1 MLGGV
6 LYAHYNVGDALPGR
20 LEAAGLGGNLA
31 LVILA
36 LVVVINIPMAV
47 PSNRVKKEDIV
58 GHTHEILS
66 DADFFSARVYQ
77 CHQKII
83 LRSGNG

>member
-1 MLGGV
+1 M
-6 LYAHYNVGDALPGR
+6 YAHYVVGDVLPSKLGVV
-20 LEAAGLGGNLA
+20 GLGGNLA
-31 LVILA
+31 AVILA

-47 PSNRVKKEDIV
+47 PSNRVKQEDIV